1 MLSLVVGVLASGCQ
15 TAPAAAP
22 AGPEPSVLQPAPPP
36 PNASHIP
43 AGTVLVGTL
52 TDDLSKRETKVGDAF
67 TVAVQNALVAENHE
81 TVVPAGAVI
90 TGLVTGIGSKG
101 EQSAIRLN
109 FTRVGIDGA
118 SHPFTATITA
128 TRVPEDRRSA
138 DDSSFGP
145 AAGGSAGAALGEV
158 IGEGE
163 LRSALV
169 GALGAGAGTII
180 GLGTGADEELPTGT
194 QITLQTVER
203 IELET
208 R

>member
-1 MLSLVVGVLASGCQ
+1 MRRTLMLSLVVGVLASGCQ

-52 TDDLSKRETKVGDAF
+52 TDDLSKRETKV
-67 TVAVQNALVAENHE
+67 V
-81 TVVPAGAVI
+81 
-90 TGLVTGIGSKG
+90 
-101 EQSAIRLN
+101 
-109 FTRVGIDGA
+109 
-118 SHPFTATITA
+118 
-128 TRVPEDRRSA
+128 
-138 DDSSFGP
+138 
-145 AAGGSAGAALGEV
+145 
-158 IGEGE
+158 
-163 LRSALV
+163 
-169 GALGAGAGTII
+169 